1 MMLSRPEIE
10 ALVGRNKSR
19 DQITGLLLVLTCAHF
34 EAAVVEAASVVVLVS
49 AHQHVGEAGLAH
61 AHRAQDDDTG
71 TGEQVLIVRHTPSS
85 CNNIQQLGVCNY
97 NTSEN
102 ICNLDTQ
109 LSCKWIEL
117 LFYN

>member
-34 EAAVVEAASVVVLVS
+34 EAAVVEAAPVVVLVS

-85 CNNIQQLGVCNY
+85 CNNNQQLV
-97 NTSEN
+97 
-102 ICNLDTQ
+102 I
-109 LSCKWIEL
+109 LSVIITL
-117 LFYN
+117 LKISGYAVVNGLNFCL